1 LLRATL
7 VNSMPVEVEALLL
20 ESVLSVAESLTLYRR
35 RYRDRPQID
44 ITLDLLLLDD
54 SNARSLSFQINDIRQ
69 HLDALPGQSMRPYK
83 QELRLI
89 MESHTRLSLADAAR
103 LAQAENGL
111 RGELE
116 SLLAGLGQALGAASS
131 ALADTYFMHVKIP
144 HQLVG
149 PGEATS

>member
-1 LLRATL
+1 
-7 VNSMPVEVEALLL
+7 
-20 ESVLSVAESLTLYRR
+20 
-35 RYRDRPQID
+35 
-44 ITLDLLLLDD
+44 
-54 SNARSLSFQINDIRQ
+54 
-69 HLDALPGQSMRPYK
+69 
-83 QELRLI
+83 